1 MKISNNPLEHPALKA
16 QFEADKLAEIER
28 EFIDTKH
35 LIKRVSDWAWYIY
48 ATQHEPTR
56 ETIRFAIKL
65 NSPAFAYMLE
75 KFSVLIEGPSGTGKE
90 LLAGI
95 IGFSGDG
102 AKNVRSLNMAGLTDS
117 LFESQLFGYVPGAF
131 TGALSKGAPGFLRNV
146 GRGFAF
152 LDEIGEL
159 PLSQQAKLL
168 RVIQDKTVLPV
179 GAVDPV
185 RIECRF
191 IFATNRDLLS
201 MVKAG
206 TFREDLY
213 FRISQIQ
220 LRTYSLSDRGLAEVR
235 HVANEIIRFEKWQ
248 PLDADEYI
256 PLELV
261 SLGNVRALFNL
272 LLNRELGRTML
283 PRLDS

>member
-1 MKISNNPLEHPALKA
+1 MKLTLNPLEHPALKA
-16 QFEADKLAEIER
+16 DFEASKRAEIEA
-28 EFIDTKH
+28 EFIDQKH
-35 LIKRVSDWAWYIY
+35 LIKRVNEWAWYIY
-48 ATQHEPTR
+48 PTQHEPTR
-56 ETIRFAIKL
+56 ETIRFAIKINAMNL
-65 NSPAFAYMLE
+65 DRY
-75 KFSVLIEGPSGTGKE
+75 SVLIEGPSGTGKE

-95 IGFSGDG
+95 VGYTANNSHKVHNI
-102 AKNVRSLNMAGLTDS
+102 NMAGLTDS

-191 IFATNRDLLS
+191 IFATNRDLLA

-213 FRISQIQ
+213 FRINQLR
-220 LRTYSLSDRGLAEVR
+220 LRTYSLAERGPAEVR
-235 HVANEIIRFEKWQ
+235 HIANEIIRFEKWK

-256 PLELV
+256 PSDWLA
-261 SLGNVRALFNL
+261 LGNVRALFNL
-272 LLNRELGRTML
+272 LLNREIGQVNL
-283 PRLDS
+283 PRLET